1 VFIQVAALTK
11 RYGKLTALDGCSFSA
26 SQGEVL
32 GLLGPNGSGK
42 TTLLRLLMGFLRADS
57 GKATIDGL
65 DCNRQSIEVHRR
77 LTYLPGDPRLIRK
90 LTGHEVLKFFA
101 GLHPASSEKLAFRLA
116 EQLELDISRRVQ
128 QMSTGMRQK
137 LALAVALSP
146 EVPLVVLD
154 EPTSNLDPTARGIV
168 LRLLREAKLAGKT
181 VLFSSHVLSEVEEI
195 CDRVIV
201 LRQGRVVETVR
212 MADIRQRHR
221 IHARLKSPLELPDS
235 ELADDIEIEHGADGS
250 ITILTGRP
258 LQPLLGWL
266 ARQPLAELRIEPE
279 GLQTV
284 YQQHYP
290 AGES

>member
-1 VFIQVAALTK
+1 MFIQVAALTK
-11 RYGKLTALDGCSFSA
+11 RYGKLTALDSCSFSA
-26 SQGEVL
+26 ARGEVL

-42 TTLLRLLMGFLRADS
+42 TTVLRLLLGFLRADS
-57 GKATIDGL
+57 GQATIDGL
-65 DCNRQSIEVHRR
+65 DCDKQSIEVHRR

-90 LTGHEVLKFFA
+90 LTGREILKFFA
-101 GLHPASSEKLAFRLA
+101 GLHPATSEETAFSLA
-116 EQLELDISRRVQ
+116 ERMELDVSRRVR

-137 LALAVALSP
+137 LALAVALAP
-146 EVPLVVLD
+146 DVPLVVLD
-154 EPTSNLDPTARGIV
+154 EPTSNLDPTARGKV
-168 LRLLREAKLAGKT
+168 LRMLREAKDAGKT

-201 LRQGRVVETVR
+201 LRQGCVAETLR

-221 IHARLKSPLELPDS
+221 IHALLKGPIEPPDG
-235 ELADDIEIEHGADGS
+235 ELAGDLEIEHHADGS
-250 ITILTGRP
+250 ITILSSRP

-279 GLQTV
+279 GLRMV
-284 YQQHYP
+284 YQQHHP

>member
-11 RYGKLTALDGCSFSA
+11 RYGKLTALDKCSFSA
-26 SQGEVL
+26 TRGEVL

-42 TTLLRLLMGFLRADS
+42 TTMLRLLLGFLRADS
-57 GKATIDGL
+57 GRATIDGL
-65 DCNRQSIEVHRR
+65 DCNRQSVEVHRR

-90 LTGHEVLKFFA
+90 LTGREVLKFFA

-116 EQLELDISRRVQ
+116 ERMELDVSRRVR

-137 LALAVALSP
+137 LALAVALAP

-154 EPTSNLDPTARGIV
+154 EPTSNLDPTARDHV
-168 LRLLREAKLAGKT
+168 LGMLRESKKAGKT

-201 LRQGRVVETVR
+201 LRQGRVVETLR
-212 MADIRQRHR
+212 MADVRQKHR
-221 IHARLKSPLELPDS
+221 IHAQLQGSLETPDG
-235 ELADDIEIEHGADGS
+235 ELAGDLEIEHHADGS

-266 ARQPLAELRIEPE
+266 ASQPLTELRIEPE
-279 GLQTV
+279 GLRTV
-284 YQQHYP
+284 YQQHHP
-290 AGES
+290 AGEM

>member
-11 RYGKLTALDGCSFSA
+11 RYGKLTALDGCSFGA

-57 GKATIDGL
+57 GRATIDGL
-65 DCNRQSIEVHRR
+65 DCDRQSIEVHRR

-90 LTGHEVLKFFA
+90 LTGREVLKFFA

-116 EQLELDISRRVQ
+116 EQLELDVSRRVR

-137 LALAVALSP
+137 LALAVALAP

-168 LRLLREAKLAGKT
+168 LRMLRDAKHAGKT
-181 VLFSSHVLSEVEEI
+181 VLFSSHVLSEVEEV

-201 LRQGRVVETVR
+201 LRQGRVVETLR
-212 MADIRQRHR
+212 MANIRQRHR
-221 IHARLKSPLELPDS
+221 IHALLKGPIEPPDG
-235 ELADDIEIEHGADGS
+235 ELAGDLEIHHNADGS

-258 LQPLLGWL
+258 LQSLLGWL
-266 ARQPLAELRIEPE
+266 ARQPLTELRIEPE